1 MIFCTKLPLN
11 AAGWSNRGWLEIIE
25 FILLMCENGARK
37 THVMYR
43 CNLNSKQINQYLE
56 FLLESGMLEMIQE
69 RPNSKRYIYKTTD
82 LGKKFIAHYK
92 QLASLFTK
100 APPPSL
106 AYSDYY
112 VTIVWEQLNNILLYY
127 IFPLE
132 IVIGIL

>member
-1 MIFCTKLPLN
+1 LPLN

-56 FLLESGMLEMIQE
+56 FLLDSGMLEMIQE
-69 RPNSKRYIYKTTD
+69 RPSSKRYIYKTTD
-82 LGKKFIAHYK
+82 LGKKFIANYK

-106 AYSDYY
+106 
-112 VTIVWEQLNNILLYY
+112 T
-127 IFPLE
+127 
-132 IVIGIL
+132 